1 MAPHTETTLDNLSN
15 PHHHPY
21 PGQERR
27 SGRRVQR
34 SAWRPVLASALA
46 LWLGACGGQ
55 TPGPDVPPPVD
66 PPRTCGSCL
75 SYEQCMPSG
84 SCGINPN
91 STWFFAVDSAR
102 IASTKTTD
110 DAWDAF
116 GGAPDPYV
124 VLDTRRTTTQQDT
137 FTPLWQEGATYTA
150 TNLLNQG
157 VTVQVIDDDIS
168 APDPIGGPT
177 VVRPSEADLRRGTLT
192 VANLGQ
198 ATSITFSLTPR

>member
-1 MAPHTETTLDNLSN
+1 MHQTHQTPVNPNNTRQALYSRETGQPAARLSL
-15 PHHHPY
+15 HP
-21 PGQERR
+21 
-27 SGRRVQR
+27 
-34 SAWRPVLASALA
+34 WRPVLASALA
-46 LWLGACGGQ
+46 LVLGACGGQ
-55 TPGPDVPPPVD
+55 EPGPGGPGPID

-84 SCGINPN
+84 SCGINLN
-91 STWFFAVDSAR
+91 ATWFFAVDSAR
-102 IASTKTTD
+102 IASTKTTG

-137 FTPLWQEGATYTA
+137 FTPVWQEGATYTA

-157 VTVQVIDDDIS
+157 VTVQVIDDDVA

-177 VVRPSEADLRRGTLT
+177 VVRPTEADLRRGSLT

-198 ATSITFSLTPR
+198 ATSITFSMTPR